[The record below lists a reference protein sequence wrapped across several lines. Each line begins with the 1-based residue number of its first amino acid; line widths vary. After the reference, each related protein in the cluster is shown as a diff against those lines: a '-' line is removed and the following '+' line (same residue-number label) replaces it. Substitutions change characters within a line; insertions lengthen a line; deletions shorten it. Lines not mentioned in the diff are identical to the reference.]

1 MSGLMTFLAILLG
14 SLAYAMLNIGLAIQ
28 KKGAA
33 QLPDIENQGFFKN
46 LKNFLTNKFWLIG
59 FLLVNLQI
67 IPFSIALTIGEL
79 SIVAPMMG
87 VGLVALILFSVFYL
101 KEKIS
106 AKEII
111 AIVIIIAGIVVLGA
125 TSINEPADYLLEDI
139 TNLLLN
145 NGSIIFLVVATV
157 LMFLLVIFSIVR
169 KFALADIMFG
179 IAAGIASGIGVIFT
193 KGFMTGLK
201 GNNFSEIWQSLKT
214 SVVLWVWWFYLGLLL
229 VYNIIST
236 IFPQVGFQKGKAI
249 VVTPLFAIAALL
261 TPIIGGIIIF
271 SEWDGLNPGILAAK
285 IIAIVLVLIGV
296 ILLSLHSS
304 RSKSGIEIDEES
316 EEVAE
321 EKEEDVIGEH

>member
-1 MSGLMTFLAILLG
+1 
-14 SLAYAMLNIGLAIQ
+14 
-28 KKGAA
+28 
-33 QLPDIENQGFFKN
+33 
-46 LKNFLTNKFWLIG
+46 
-59 FLLVNLQI
+59 
-67 IPFSIALTIGEL
+67 
-79 SIVAPMMG
+79 MMG

-157 LMFLLVIFSIVR
+157 LMFLLVIFSI
-169 KFALADIMFG
+169 
-179 IAAGIASGIGVIFT
+179 
-193 KGFMTGLK
+193 
-201 GNNFSEIWQSLKT
+201 SEIWQSLKT
-214 SVVLWVWWFYLGLLL
+214 SAVLWVWWFYLGLLL

-271 SEWDGLNPGILAAK
+271 SEWDGLNPGILAGK

-296 ILLSLHSS
+296 ILLSLHGS

-321 EKEEDVIGEH
+321 EKEEGVIGEH

>member
-1 MSGLMTFLAILLG
+1 MSGLTIFLSILLG
-14 SLAYAMLNIGLAIQ
+14 SLAYAMLNIGLAFQ

-33 QLPDIENQGFFKN
+33 ELPVIENQRFFKN

-67 IPFSIALTIGEL
+67 IPFSIALNIGEL

-87 VGLVALILFSVFYL
+87 VGLVTLVLFSVFYL

-106 AKEII
+106 VKEII
-111 AIVIIIAGIVVLGA
+111 AIVIVIVGVAILGA
-125 TSINEPADYLLEDI
+125 TSTNEPVDYLLNDI
-139 TNLLLN
+139 TQLLLN

-157 LMFLLVIFSIVR
+157 LMFLLVIFSVAR

-193 KGFMTGLK
+193 KGFMSGLK
-201 GNNFSEIWQSLKT
+201 GDNFGEIWQSLKT
-214 SVVLWVWWFYLGLLL
+214 SVVFWVWWFYLGLLL

-261 TPIIGGIIIF
+261 TPIFGGIIIF
-271 SEWDGLNPGILAAK
+271 AEWEGLAVGILVAK
-285 IIAIVLVLIGV
+285 IIALILILVGV
-296 ILLSLHSS
+296 ILISLYST
-304 RSKSGIEIDEES
+304 RSKSGVEI
-316 EEVAE
+316 E
-321 EKEEDVIGEH
+321 EKQEDEQHTIEDSIGET

>member
-1 MSGLMTFLAILLG
+1 MDSQ
-14 SLAYAMLNIGLAIQ
+14 YRR
-28 KKGAA
+28 KG
-33 QLPDIENQGFFKN
+33 
-46 LKNFLTNKFWLIG
+46 
-59 FLLVNLQI
+59 QI

-236 IFPQVGFQKGKAI
+236 IFPQVGFQKGKA
-249 VVTPLFAIAALL
+249 AALL